1 MDEQSPAIKVVI
13 QGQEVAGAI
22 VDGGSGVNVINKTT
36 CDRLGIRKWDACPFW
51 LRMADTSTVRPL
63 GLIRHL
69 DVIVGGYTFQISVV
83 VLQLDAVGAY
93 PLLLGR
99 PWLKTANIK
108 QNWNKNV
115 LTFRKGKS
123 KIRVSTKEKI
133 TTSRQCLPIHAEAV
147 NMMEG
152 LDETE
157 EKHYFND
164 NPKIIPLF
172 EVDIVHALTPYVEEE
187 PDTVPVDEQT
197 LKEIRL
203 QQEACEKEMLVSQ
216 RVQASS
222 LEELNL
228 ADNDPEQRMTLMFK
242 EMQTDKKIQLKELLR
257 QYKDVFAWSFEGM
270 KGLIYTRMQG
280 QCSKGCIG

>member
-1 MDEQSPAIKVVI
+1 MSILA
-13 QGQEVAGAI
+13 
-22 VDGGSGVNVINKTT
+22 T
-36 CDRLGIRKWDACPFW
+36 L
-51 LRMADTSTVRPL
+51 ADTSTIRPL

-69 DVIVGGYTFQISVV
+69 DVIIGGYTFQISAV
-83 VLQLDAVGAY
+83 VLQLDSVGAY

-133 TTSRQCLPIHAEAV
+133 TTSRQCIPIHAEAI

-152 LDETE
+152 LDEIE
-157 EKHYFND
+157 EKQYFND

-172 EVDIVHALTPYVEEE
+172 EVDMVQALTPYVEEQSN
-187 PDTVPVDEQT
+187 TVPIDEQT

-228 ADNDPEQRMTLMFK
+228 A
-242 EMQTDKKIQLKELLR
+242 EMI
-257 QYKDVFAWSFEGM
+257 
-270 KGLIYTRMQG
+270 
-280 QCSKGCIG
+280 

>member
-1 MDEQSPAIKVVI
+1 ML
-13 QGQEVAGAI
+13 GQ
-22 VDGGSGVNVINKTT
+22 
-36 CDRLGIRKWDACPFW
+36 
-51 LRMADTSTVRPL
+51 
-63 GLIRHL
+63 
-69 DVIVGGYTFQISVV
+69 
-83 VLQLDAVGAY
+83 
-93 PLLLGR
+93 

-152 LDETE
+152 LDEIE
-157 EKHYFND
+157 EKQYFND

-172 EVDIVHALTPYVEEE
+172 EVDIVQALTPYVEDH
-187 PDTVPVDEQT
+187 PDTILVDEQT

-203 QQEACEKEMLVSQ
+203 QQEACEKEMLVYQ

-228 ADNDPEQRMTLMFK
+228 AEDDLESQPKAIIIAK
-242 EMQTDKKIQLKELLR
+242 EMRYEEDKQKPKDLLK
-257 QYKDVFAWSFEGM
+257 QYKDVFSWSFEDM
-270 KGLIYTRMQG
+270 KGLDPAFY
-280 QCSKGCIG
+280 

>member
-1 MDEQSPAIKVVI
+1 M
-13 QGQEVAGAI
+13 AGAI

-63 GLIRHL
+63 DLIRHL
-69 DVIVGGYTFQISVV
+69 DVIIGGYTFQISVV
-83 VLQLDAVGAY
+83 VLQLDSVGAY

-115 LTFRKGKS
+115 LAFRKGKS
-123 KIRVSTKEKI
+123 KLRVSTKENI
-133 TTSRQCLPIHAEAV
+133 TTSRQCLPIHAEVV

-157 EKHYFND
+157 EKHYFNE

-172 EVDIVHALTPYVEEE
+172 EVDIVQALTPYVEDH
-187 PDTVPVDEQT
+187 PDTILVDEQT

-203 QQEACEKEMLVSQ
+203 QQEACEKEMLVYQ

-228 ADNDPEQRMTLMFK
+228 AEDDLESQPKAIIIAK
-242 EMQTDKKIQLKELLR
+242 EMRYEEDKQKPKDLLK
-257 QYKDVFAWSFEGM
+257 QYKDVFSWSFEDM
-270 KGLIYTRMQG
+270 KGLDPAFY
-280 QCSKGCIG
+280 